1 MFLDETS
8 PIGRE
13 SRLHQTSASGS
24 RQSPIR
30 SSVRA
35 ASSSPPATGVSPA
48 TAPSAATA
56 SIRPFLNGLPQSS
69 PAGLNFSSYQTLL
82 AQQLRQTENLRE
94 LQARATERRI
104 WSVAEEI
111 EKKNKP
117 TKSGENSD

>member
-48 TAPSAATA
+48 TAPSA